1 MKKKTAL
8 VTGASGFIG
17 QATIES
23 LNSNGWHVIP
33 VSRGVTCEHGI
44 KLDFESPS
52 IFSDLLRIGK
62 VDAMIHLG
70 TKVGF
75 GQEPLRDLFLANV
88 AATSS
93 LVTLARHIGSHFVF
107 ASAALVAGTR
117 QSFINDETA
126 ENADTAYMQSKLLA
140 EQIIEASGIDAAIL
154 RIGGVFGLNGPAHL
168 GLNRAIQSAACGQP
182 PVQVG
187 SGSARRNYAYVKD
200 VAAIIVDVL
209 ERKITGRHL
218 VAGTETLT
226 VQEMLQTVCDVFL
239 PGQSPL
245 LKLGDEA
252 GDQVIMPSTSLLPTR
267 SFKSAL
273 LDIKADTER

>member
-1 MKKKTAL
+1 MKKAL

-17 QATIES
+17 QATVKGLE
-23 LNSNGWHVIP
+23 SNGWLVIP
-33 VSRGVTCEHGI
+33 AYRTVTGAHGM

-52 IFSDLLRIGK
+52 IFSDLLSIGQ
-62 VDAMIHLG
+62 VDAIVHLG

-75 GQEPLRDLFLANV
+75 GQEPLHDLFLANV

-93 LVTLARHIGSHFVF
+93 LAALARHINAHFVF
-107 ASAALVAGTR
+107 ASAALIAGTR
-117 QSFINDETA
+117 QLLVNDKTA
-126 ENADTAYMQSKLLA
+126 ENPDTPYMQSKQLA
-140 EQIIEASGIDAAIL
+140 EQVIEASGIDATIL
-154 RIGGVFGLNGPAHL
+154 RIGGVFGLNGPVHL
-168 GLNRAIQSAACGQP
+168 GLNRAIQSAVCGQT

-187 SGSARRNYAYVKD
+187 NGSARRNYAYVKD

-226 VQEMLQTVCDVFL
+226 VKEMLQTVCDVFL

-252 GDQVIMPSTSLLPTR
+252 ADQVIMPSASLLPTR

-273 LDIKADTER
+273 LDMKTDTDR